1 MVLHSMALVM
11 HASSP
16 RVVKIQVLMRCI
28 LVISY
33 VPQQMLERS
42 IPLVNDWLHG
52 EMTSMIRIT

>member
-1 MVLHSMALVM
+1 MMR
-11 HASSP
+11 ASSP